1 MKLTRFCLWL
11 LIAASL
17 PLVATQAEE
26 QAARE
31 SDDTKWN
38 ISNPPGDVVKID
50 IDTREG
56 SWMSLDVSP
65 DGTQLVFDLLG
76 DIFLLP
82 IEGGEARAIT
92 RGMAW
97 DMQPRFSPDGS
108 RIAFISDRDGA
119 DNLWTMDL
127 QGKEMTQVSSEDFRL
142 VHNPAWTPD
151 GNYIAV
157 RKHFTRQRSL
167 GAGEIWLYHVAGG
180 KGVQLVERKTDQK
193 DINEPAFSPDGRYL
207 YYSEDATPG
216 PYFEYDKNPH
226 NGIYVINRLDRIS
239 GETRQLAGGPGGAV
253 RPTPSADGSRLA
265 FVRRAGKDTV
275 LVVKNLDSGV
285 ETSVF
290 SKLDRDNQ
298 ETWAIHG
305 LYPGMAWLPGNDG
318 LLFWA
323 GGKLNRLDLASKQ
336 LADIPFHVKKTEN
349 ARKTVRFPTPV
360 APPQVDVRMLRWV
373 SVSPDGTSVVY
384 SALGHLYQRTLPE
397 GVPVRL
403 TTQDDHFEYFPSFS
417 SDGSKIVYVSWDDDE
432 LGAIRVV
439 SAAGGRGQVITA
451 DPGHYAEPSFSPDG
465 QSIVFRKM
473 SGDSLRS
480 PWWGEEPGIY
490 EISATGG
497 KPDLLLR
504 DGQQPRYGQSA
515 NEIYYTRQIGG
526 AYDIKD
532 IDDGKLEFVRRTLS
546 TGEEQVLAESPWAT
560 DYRVSPDGKWLAFRE
575 RFNVWLT
582 PLPMTGKAV
591 EVGPGMDSLPVLRL
605 SADAGEYLHWSGDG
619 ENLHWSLGPTL
630 YSLPLAQAR
639 QDLFAPGDNKTLG
652 PEQTQSLDIGFQV
665 PFATVEGKIAF
676 TGVRVIT
683 MKGDQVIDDGVVVID
698 GNRIAAVGS
707 RVDTPIPR
715 DAKLILAGGMT
726 IMPGIVDVHWHGSEG
741 RGEIVPQQNWYN
753 YASLAFGVTTIHDPS
768 NDNSTIFTAKEMQR
782 AGMITAP
789 RIFSTGTILYGATA
803 DFTAHVD
810 SLDDALTHLRR
821 MQAIGAESVK
831 SYNQPRRNQR
841 QQVLEAA
848 RELGMNVVPEGGAL
862 FQSNMNMLLDGHT
875 GIEHSLPIWRF
886 YDDVVQLWSQ
896 TESGYTPTMGVAYG
910 GLGGENYWYAHD
922 DVFENQRLINFT
934 PPGLVAARS
943 VRRPMAPEWDYNHVA
958 VSEGANRLQQAGV
971 SVQVGAHGQREGLAA
986 HWEMWM
992 LSQGGMQPHKV
1003 LEAATIAGAR
1013 YLGMD
1018 KEIGSIEAGK
1028 LADLV
1033 ILEKNPLTDIK
1044 NTESIRYV
1052 MINGRLYDSLSMN
1065 EIGNNPQKRAPF
1077 YWERQDH

>member
-1 MKLTRFCLWL
+1 MTLTRSCLWL
-11 LIAASL
+11 LAATLL
-17 PLVATQAEE
+17 PFVATQAAEKATE
-26 QAARE
+26 K
-31 SDDTKWN
+31 SDIAHWDIN
-38 ISNPPGDVVKID
+38 NPPGDVVKIN
-50 IDTREG
+50 IDTHEG
-56 SWMSLDVSP
+56 SWMSLDISP
-65 DGTQLVFDLLG
+65 DGTQVVFDLLG

-82 IEGGEARAIT
+82 IEGGEAKAIT

-108 RIAFISDRDGA
+108 RIAFISDRGGA

-127 QGKEMTQVSSEDFRL
+127 RGKDMAQITSEDFRL

-180 KGVQLVERKTDQK
+180 KGIQVVERKTDQK
-193 DINEPAFSPDGRYL
+193 DINEPAFSADGRFL

-226 NGIYVINRLDRIS
+226 SGIYVINRLDRSS
-239 GETRQLAGGPGGAV
+239 GEIRQLAGGPGGAV
-253 RPTPSADGSRLA
+253 RPTPSPDGSRLA
-265 FVRRAGKDTV
+265 FVRRVGKDTV
-275 LVVKNLDSGV
+275 LFIKDLNSGV
-285 ETSVF
+285 ESSIFT
-290 SKLDRDNQ
+290 KLDRDNQ

-305 LYPGMAWLPGNDG
+305 LYPSMAWLPGNDG

-323 GGKLNRLDLASKQ
+323 GGKLNRLDLTSKQ
-336 LADIPFHVKKTEN
+336 LSDIPFHVKKTEN
-349 ARKTVRFPTPV
+349 ARKTVRFATPV
-360 APPQVDVRMLRWV
+360 APPQVDVKMLRWV
-373 SVSPDGTSVVY
+373 NVSPDGKSVVY

-403 TTQDDHFEYFPSFS
+403 TEQNDHFEYFPSFS
-417 SDGSKIVYVSWDDDE
+417 RDGSKIVYVSWDDDE
-432 LGAIRVV
+432 LGAIRVI
-439 SAAGGRGQVITA
+439 AATGGRGQVITA
-451 DPGHYAEPSFSPDG
+451 EPGHYAEPSFSPDG

-490 EISATGG
+490 EISAAGG
-497 KPDLLLR
+497 KPDFLFR
-504 DGQQPRYGQSA
+504 DGQRPRYGQSA
-515 NEIYYTRQIGG
+515 NEIYFERESGG

-532 IDDGKLEFVRRTLS
+532 MADGKLEFVRRTLS
-546 TGEEQVLAESPWAT
+546 TGEEQVLAHSTWAT
-560 DYRVSPDGKWLAFRE
+560 DYQVSPDGKWLAFRE
-575 RFNVWLT
+575 RFNAWLT
-582 PLPMTGKAV
+582 PLPATGKAV
-591 EVGPGMDSLPVLRL
+591 EVSPKMDSLPVLRL
-605 SADAGEYLHWSGDG
+605 SSDAGEFLHWSGDG
-619 ENLHWSLGPTL
+619 EQLYWSLGPTL
-630 YSLPLAQAR
+630 YSLPLAKAKE
-639 QDLFAPGDNKTLG
+639 DMFTAGDKKALG
-652 PEQTQSLDIGFQV
+652 LDQVQSLSIGFQV
-665 PFATVEGKIAF
+665 PFAAREGKIAF

-683 MKGDQVIDDGVVVID
+683 MNGDQVIEDGVVVID

-707 RVDTPIPR
+707 RVDTPIPK

-741 RGEIVPQQNWYN
+741 RGEIVPEQNWYN

-782 AGMITAP
+782 AGLITAP

-803 DFTAHVD
+803 DITAHVD
-810 SLDDALTHLRR
+810 SLEDALTHIRR
-821 MQAIGAESVK
+821 MKAIGAESVK

-841 QQVLEAA
+841 QQILEAA
-848 RELGMNVVPEGGAL
+848 REIGMNVVPEGGAL
-862 FQSNMNMLLDGHT
+862 FQTNMNMLLDGHT
-875 GIEHSLPIWRF
+875 GIEHALPIWRF

-896 TESGYTPTMGVAYG
+896 TESGYTPTLGVAYG
-910 GLGGENYWYAHD
+910 GLEGENYWYAHD

-934 PPGLVAARS
+934 PPNLVAARAI
-943 VRRPMAPEWDYNHVA
+943 RRSKAPEWDYNHVA
-958 VSEGANRLQQAGV
+958 VAEGVNRLQQAGV
-971 SVQVGAHGQREGLAA
+971 SVQLGAHGQREGLAA

-992 LSQGGMQPHKV
+992 FAQGGMPPLKV

-1018 KEIGSIEAGK
+1018 EEIGSIEVGK

-1033 ILEKNPLTDIK
+1033 IMEKNPLVDIK

-1052 MINGRLYDSLSMN
+1052 MVNGRLYDSMSMN
-1065 EIGNNPQKRAPF
+1065 EIGNHPRERAPF
-1077 YWERQDH
+1077 YWEH